1 MAGGKSPFNLDQFT
15 FYDLNAMR
23 SHALQYHLQEWGE
36 REVVVVL
43 SPHDDDCVLGAGYAM
58 LATATAGA
66 EVHVIIFNDG
76 SAGYSDPAQAKTIV
90 ATRKEET
97 KRALK
102 ILGIPPERIRRLEIP
117 DFSGMNYL
125 GWQGPGRPKGECI
138 FEPVLKYIRSVRCTR
153 LFLPNGYRE
162 HQDHCA
168 ASITG
173 IFDGIQAGDPVL
185 VDWGTPTTIKTFAM
199 YSVWGAFSPLEEQIA
214 KRRVI
219 GAKKDVEDLIRR
231 ALLEWKSQ
239 QQIIAD
245 LFKQRDK
252 RWVPE
257 KKEYIEVYLGIDP
270 RPRLDLESYKKEVA
284 GI

>member
-1 MAGGKSPFNLDQFT
+1 MAGGKPVVDLNQFT
-15 FYDLNAMR
+15 FYDLKAQR
-23 SHALQYHLQEWGE
+23 TFALQDYFPEWGKK
-36 REVVVVL
+36 EVVVVL

-58 LATATAGA
+58 LATEVAGA

-76 SAGYSDPAQAKTIV
+76 SAGYSDPSAASTIV

-102 ILGIPPERIRRLEIP
+102 ILGVAPNHIRRLEIP
-117 DFSGMNYL
+117 DFSSMNYL
-125 GWQGPGRPKGECI
+125 GWQGPGRPKEQYI
-138 FEPVLKYIRSVRCTR
+138 FESVLKYLRSVHCTR

-173 IFDGIQAGDPVL
+173 IFDGIQSGDPVL
-185 VDWGTPTTIKTFAM
+185 VDWGTPTAIKTYAM
-199 YSVWGAFSPLEEQIA
+199 YAVWGAFSPLEEQTA

-219 GAKKDVEDLIRR
+219 GVKKEVEHIIRQ
-231 ALLEWKSQ
+231 ALREWKSQ

-245 LFKQRDK
+245 LFKQRDG

-257 KKEYIEVYLGIDP
+257 KAEYIEVYLGINP
-270 RPRLDLESYKKEVA
+270 RPKLDLDSYKKEVA